1 MMRKLFLNLES
12 QTSYDERARL
22 LASDDPRE
30 WDRIEFP
37 LEVAAELASVCN
49 LRCVMCPVPTTSRP
63 PELMKEEV
71 FAAVVA
77 QAGAESGFI
86 LLPQGFGETF
96 LHPRWADFLGRARAK
111 GIGPIVLLTNG
122 MLLDSRN
129 IERILALEIDGLL
142 VSIDGVTQETY
153 GSVRVGGNL
162 AKVEANVMAFL
173 AARGERPR
181 PHLALR
187 IIRMSET
194 EGEVEAFLER
204 WRARVGPSDLVLI
217 NEYND
222 WAGKVDDRR
231 VAERQAPSQDAR
243 VPCRMLWR
251 NLSVQADGRVSACCH
266 DSEAELIV
274 GDLKA
279 GESLGEIWRGE
290 KLQRLRTLHREGRLE
305 ELPIC
310 AGCRNWG

>member
-1 MMRKLFLNLES
+1 
-12 QTSYDERARL
+12 
-22 LASDDPRE
+22 
-30 WDRIEFP
+30 
-37 LEVAAELASVCN
+37 
-49 LRCVMCPVPTTSRP
+49 MCPVPTTSRP

-71 FAAVVA
+71 FTEVVA

-129 IERILALEIDGLL
+129 VERILALEIDGLL

-162 AKVEANVMAFL
+162 AKVEANVMALL

-181 PHLALR
+181 PHLALS

-204 WRARVGPSDLVLI
+204 WRARVGPSDMVLI

-222 WAGKVDDRR
+222 WPGRSTTGGLPRDRPRARTPGPMPDALAQPLGPGRRQGLRLLPRQRGRADRR
-231 VAERQAPSQDAR
+231 
-243 VPCRMLWR
+243 
-251 NLSVQADGRVSACCH
+251 
-266 DSEAELIV
+266 
-274 GDLKA
+274 
-279 GESLGEIWRGE
+279 
-290 KLQRLRTLHREGRLE
+290 
-305 ELPIC
+305 
-310 AGCRNWG
+310 